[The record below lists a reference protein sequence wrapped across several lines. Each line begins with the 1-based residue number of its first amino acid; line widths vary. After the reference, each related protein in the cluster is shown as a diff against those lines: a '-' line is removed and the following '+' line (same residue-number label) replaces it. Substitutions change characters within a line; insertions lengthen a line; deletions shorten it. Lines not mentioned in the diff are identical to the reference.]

1 MDYPFCMNIDIPV
14 SYGELLDKLSI
25 LEIKK
30 NKITSNSKLNNIN
43 FEFNKLNEL
52 AKKLKDINQ
61 EKFENFYLQ
70 LLETNT
76 ELWEIEDNIRIFE
89 KEKNFGEEFIQL
101 ARDVYYTN
109 DKRFNIKSEINSF
122 FGSDVVEEKEYIEYE

>member
-1 MDYPFCMNIDIPV
+1 MNIDIPV

-30 NKITSNSKLNNIN
+30 NKISNNSKLNNIN
-43 FEFNKLNEL
+43 FEFNKLSEL

-61 EKFENFYLQ
+61 EKFENFYSQ

-89 KEKNFGEEFIQL
+89 KEKNFGDEFIQL

-122 FGSDVVEEKEYIEYE
+122 FGSNVVEEKEYIEYE

>member
-1 MDYPFCMNIDIPV
+1 MNIDIPV

-30 NKITSNSKLNNIN
+30 NKISNNSKLNNIN

-61 EKFENFYLQ
+61 EKFENFYSQ

-109 DKRFNIKSEINSF
+109 DKRFDIKSQINSF
-122 FGSDVVEEKEYIEYE
+122 FGSDVIEEKEYIEYE

>member
-1 MDYPFCMNIDIPV
+1 MNIDIPV

-30 NKITSNSKLNNIN
+30 NKITNDSKLNNIN
-43 FEFNKLNEL
+43 FELNKLNNL
-52 AKKLKDINQ
+52 AKKLKDTNP
-61 EKFENFYLQ
+61 EKFEHFYSKLI
-70 LLETNT
+70 ETNL

-101 ARDVYYTN
+101 ARDVYFTN

>member
-1 MDYPFCMNIDIPV
+1 MNIDIPV

-76 ELWEIEDNIRIFE
+76 ELWEIEDNIRILE

>member
-1 MDYPFCMNIDIPV
+1 MNIDIPV

-30 NKITSNSKLNNIN
+30 NKISNNSKLNNIN

-61 EKFENFYLQ
+61 EKFENFYSQ

-89 KEKNFGEEFIQL
+89 KEKNFGEGFIQL

>member
-1 MDYPFCMNIDIPV
+1 MNIDIPV

-30 NKITSNSKLNNIN
+30 NKISNNSKLNNIN

-61 EKFENFYLQ
+61 EKFENFYSQ

>member
-1 MDYPFCMNIDIPV
+1 MNIDIPV

-30 NKITSNSKLNNIN
+30 NKITSNSKLTNIN

>member
-1 MDYPFCMNIDIPV
+1 MNIDIPV

-61 EKFENFYLQ
+61 EKFENFYSQ

>member
-1 MDYPFCMNIDIPV
+1 MNIDIPV

>member
-1 MDYPFCMNIDIPV
+1 MNIDIPV

-30 NKITSNSKLNNIN
+30 NKISNNSKLNNIN